1 MKDSKFELEEDVFT
15 ESMLTES
22 FSELE
27 TSTEVIVE
35 AEELTVVE
43 DEGTIATKDESLPEN
58 SSGTVEQPS
67 RVQDDFVEV
76 NPEPSKKLFG
86 FFNKKKNI
94 EKPNN
99 INNQKQPTKKESGKK
114 SNTPIIIGAVFVVGI
129 LGFIF
134 WMVMSVYSE
143 MTQETSLTTQAQPA
157 QVVLEEQVVTP
168 SDGQNNTAS
177 SFVADDKSKNGLA
190 EQYASSQKQV
200 EPEANAYGVPP
211 VDTAVDGDS
220 EVIEHTGEE
229 EPMASTEQEKPILY
243 GEPDEKAPVTAV
255 ESEMMGISSKNGTFD
270 SNAGGVCDLSVK
282 FKPDSYIYY
291 ILEGETYVPIF
302 KKADWDGKGIQID
315 TRVVT
320 LSYDNINKF
329 TEIEKGKFIPSEMFS
344 KCSAFEKK

>member
-27 TSTEVIVE
+27 TSTDTEVIVE
-35 AEELTVVE
+35 AEEHTVVE
-43 DEGTIATKDESLPEN
+43 DEDTIATKNQSLSEN
-58 SSGTVEQPS
+58 S
-67 RVQDDFVEV
+67 QDDFVEV
-76 NPEPSKKLFG
+76 SPEPPQKLFG
-86 FFNKKKNI
+86 FFNKKKDT
-94 EKPNN
+94 KKT
-99 INNQKQPTKKESGKK
+99 INQKNQKQSTKKESVKK
-114 SNTPIIIGAVFVVGI
+114 SNTPLIIGAVFVVGI
-129 LGFIF
+129 LGFIS

-157 QVVLEEQVVTP
+157 EVVLEEHVVTP
-168 SDGQNNTAS
+168 ADGQNNTAS
-177 SFVADDKSKNGLA
+177 SFVADDKSKNELA
-190 EQYASSQKQV
+190 EQYASSQKQP
-200 EPEANAYGVPP
+200 EPEGNVYGIPP
-211 VDTAVDGDS
+211 VDTAVNSDS
-220 EVIEHTGEE
+220 EVIEHTGQE
-229 EPMASTEQEKPILY
+229 EPMASEEQVKPILY

-255 ESEMMGISSKNGTFD
+255 ESEMMGISNKNGAFD